1 MVTVDGLLD
10 VHCTTG
16 GVDGEVFCDV
26 VERKLLPQLMP
37 FNGVNPRSIV
47 IMDNCS
53 IHHTGRAVEPIQST
67 GALLHFLPP
76 YSPDL
81 SPIEQL
87 FSKVKACLKEN
98 DKAIEHA
105 DEKTLIDFVYAAFS
119 SVTPEDCFSWFRDCG
134 YV

>member
-1 MVTVDGLLD
+1 
-10 VHCTTG
+10 
-16 GVDGEVFCDV
+16 
-26 VERKLLPQLMP
+26 
-37 FNGVNPRSIV
+37 
-47 IMDNCS
+47 MDNCS
-53 IHHTGRAVEPIQST
+53 IHHTGRAVELIQST

-87 FSKVKACLKEN
+87 FSKVKVCLKEN
-98 DKAIEHA
+98 GKAIEHA